1 MSNNIKGKAKTLA
14 NNLSR
19 ARQLGIDIDYIP
31 RGYSR
36 LSEKQLI
43 DFNAQVLN
51 DINSKLG
58 RKGKSKNN
66 IIQLAKKTKRKINRA
81 SQTDIKE
88 VINEINKVRK
98 DFPTNKS
105 FKDFDK
111 KHGNNI
117 AFNQMSEILFMVDDL
132 ERIKK
137 GLNMNGDLNGKQL
150 TKIAKKLHL
159 KQYQLIKNIKE
170 KFHYMKMENYE
181 RVFDFYGINDS
192 KYIDMYNKASFKQR
206 AFFVKIL
213 NDFLKGT
220 EHYENDDTADM
231 EMPKDRFENLA
242 QLYLKRG
249 VDKYGNKIE

>member
-14 NNLSR
+14 NNLSK
-19 ARQLGIDIDYIP
+19 ARKLGIDIDYIP
-31 RGYSR
+31 KGYSR
-36 LSEKQLI
+36 LGERQLI
-43 DFNAQVLN
+43 EFNAQVLN

-58 RKGKSKNN
+58 RKGKSNN
-66 IIQLAKKTKRKINRA
+66 NVRQLAKKTKRKINRA

-98 DFPTNKS
+98 DFPNNKS

-117 AFNQMSEILFMVDDL
+117 AFNQMSEILFMIDDF

-137 GLNMNGDLNGKQL
+137 GLNIKGELTGKQL

-192 KYIDMYNKASFKQR
+192 KYIDMYNKANFKQK

-213 NDFLKGT
+213 NDYLKGT
-220 EHYENDDTADM
+220 EHYENDDTADL
-231 EMPKDRFENLA
+231 ELPKDRFENLA

-249 VDKYGNKIE
+249 VDKYGNKID